1 MTWYTYVLRCADG
14 SLYTGISTDL
24 PRRLAQH
31 RAGIAAGGAKY
42 TAARSPLGYECAF
55 SCPDRATAS
64 RLEYRLKKL
73 NRAQKLA
80 LIAGELPLPEDLAA
94 CQRTHI
100 DSGGQHSGKAQ
111 PLK

>member
-1 MTWYTYVLRCADG
+1 MTWYTYILRCADG

-42 TAARSPLGYECAF
+42 TASHAPLGYECAF

-64 RLEYRLKKL
+64 RLEYHLKRFG
-73 NRAQKLA
+73 RAQKLA
-80 LIAGELPLPEDLAA
+80 LISGELSLPEDLAG
-94 CQRTHI
+94 CQRADI
-100 DSGGQHSGKAQ
+100 DSEGQPSGKAQ